1 MKLGATGFIVPFMFV
16 YEPAILMQG
25 SVTQITLVLLQATI
39 GVILLAAALQRYYF
53 GRLSNVLSVVL
64 CGASLLLIYP
74 DLRLTAS
81 GLVIAGVIL
90 VFQKA
95 RNPSPKNQAATN
107 T

>member
-64 CGASLLLIYP
+64 FGASLLLIYP

-81 GLVIAGVIL
+81 GFVIAGVIL
-90 VFQKA
+90 AFQKA
-95 RNPSPKNQAATN
+95 RNPSPKSQAATH